1 MIQENEI
8 PKYLKPTGSN
18 ISKSNRKSKHK
29 HHYEECLIQYRSTF
43 IGKTHLNT
51 GLYTYCTI
59 CGKINE
65 RFKENKSIVKD
76 YIRTVD
82 TSIGKCYSR
91 ISDEELYEK
100 YHNKLPIFFVEDIY
114 KEIWVETLFLCLC
127 WCCDVYLIGTFPVS
141 PQGLSVI
148 PAFYLARL

>member
-8 PKYLKPTGSN
+8 PKYLKSTESN

-43 IGKTHLNT
+43 AGKARLNT

-76 YIRTVD
+76 YIREVN
-82 TSIGKCYSR
+82 SPIGKCKCYSR

-100 YHNKLPIFFVEDIY
+100 YHDKLPVFFVEDIC
-114 KEIWVETLFLCLC
+114 KEKYVDLEQNNNQ
-127 WCCDVYLIGTFPVS
+127 DGE
-141 PQGLSVI
+141 
-148 PAFYLARL
+148 

>member
-1 MIQENEI
+1 MKLIDSKTKSDI
-8 PKYLKPTGSN
+8 TKYLKQKESN

-29 HHYEECLIQYRSTF
+29 HHYEECLIQNKF
-43 IGKTHLNT
+43 IFAGKTHLNT

-76 YIRTVD
+76 YIREVN
-82 TSIGKCYSR
+82 SPIGKCHSR

-100 YHNKLPIFFVEDIY
+100 YHDKLPVFFY
-114 KEIWVETLFLCLC
+114 KEMYVDFEQTERNK
-127 WCCDVYLIGTFPVS
+127 TNE
-141 PQGLSVI
+141 QK
-148 PAFYLARL
+148 